1 VAEAYRNLTAVGAL
15 PLATTD
21 NLNFGNPEKPEIMGQ
36 FVGALQGIGEACI
49 ALDMPIVSGNVSL
62 YNETDG
68 QPILPTP
75 TIGAVG
81 LLTSLD
87 ELIAGRPAE
96 GDLAV
101 VIGATAGHLG
111 QSALLAEAFG
121 IEAGDAPAV
130 DLAAERR
137 HGEFIR
143 ANRAAFSACTDL
155 GDGGLALAAFEM
167 AEGAG
172 IGVRIDSAETAF
184 LFGEDQARYLV
195 AVAQGALAGLQAA
208 AKAAGVPLALVGQ
221 FGGTDVTLGTE
232 SAPLADLSRLYRS
245 AFAAALGL

>member
-1 VAEAYRNLTAVGAL
+1 
-15 PLATTD
+15 LATTD

-36 FVGALQGIGEACI
+36 FVGAIKGIGAAVA

-68 QPILPTP
+68 SAILPTP

-81 LLTSLD
+81 ILASLD
-87 ELIAGRPAE
+87 DLIHGRPAA

-101 VIGATAGHLG
+101 VIGETRGHLG

-121 IEAGDAPAV
+121 IEAGDAPPV
-130 DLAAERR
+130 DLAAEKR
-137 HGEFIR
+137 HGDFIR
-143 ANRAAFSACTDL
+143 AHAKTFAACTDL

-172 IGVRIDSAETAF
+172 LGVSLTSADIAT

-195 AVAQGALAGLQAA
+195 ALPANRLPTLQTA
-208 AKAAGVPLALVGQ
+208 AKAAGVPLAQVGQ
-221 FGGTDVTLGTE
+221 FGGSNVTLGTDA
-232 SAPLADLSRLYRS
+232 APLADLAALYRS
-245 AFAAALGL
+245 AFAKAVG